1 MTASLSAELTIFAS
15 DIYASRDFYAD
26 KLGFAVDVIGP
37 DSIVA
42 ERDGLRLRIEGGA
55 RPRKR
60 GRKWMEEAGV
70 LVTLLPDDF
79 DGLLSELRGRKV
91 QLLGEVTVDDEG
103 RRYAGF
109 ADPDGNLFEITERRY
124 DGVDVQP
131 PGDPSD

>member
-15 DIYASRDFYAD
+15 DIYATRDFYAD

-60 GRKWMEEAGV
+60 SKRWLQEAGV

-79 DGLLSELRGRKV
+79 DDLVAELRGRQV
-91 QLLGEVTVDDEG
+91 ELLGEVMTDEQG
-103 RRYAGF
+103 HRYIGF
-109 ADPDGNLFEITERRY
+109 ADPDGNIFEITERRL
-124 DGVDVQP
+124 D
-131 PGDPSD
+131 PGARPRDEGD